1 MAAKIK
7 KDDTVVVLSGKNKG
21 AVGKVLEVYPAAERV
36 LVEGVNI
43 VARHVKPSMADP
55 NGGVKRNEAPIHV
68 SKVAVRDPSTGKA
81 TRVGFKF
88 VGEGAQRRKVRVAK
102 GSGVQIDV

>member
-7 KDDTVVVLSGKNKG
+7 KGDTVVVLSGKDKG
-21 AVGKVLEVYPAAERV
+21 NVGKVTKVFPEAERV
-36 LVEGVNI
+36 IVEGVHI
-43 VARHVKPSMADP
+43 IAKHVKPSMEDP
-55 NGGVKRNEAPIHV
+55 NGGIKRYEAPIHV

-81 TRVGFKF
+81 TRVGFKTLPD
-88 VGEGAQRRKVRVAK
+88 GRKVRVAK